1 MMMPM
6 KSKTQMRKKKGEDG
20 YVQGRRKKER
30 NGSWEKKEER
40 RKRKEEKEK
49 GKVGKK

>member
-1 MMMPM
+1 
-6 KSKTQMRKKKGEDG
+6 MRKKKGEDG

-30 NGSWEKKEER
+30 NGSWEKKKKEK
-40 RKRKEEKEK
+40 RKRKEKKEK